1 MVIHSSKDKKF
12 FDLFEKQSN
21 LNYTGALYLK
31 DLVDYFKKLNLITKS
46 VAADEDKKWFI
57 RLVHQIELSHIVHKI
72 RDLKQEEKDILKEFN
87 LLLHKTLVTP
97 VDSDDLY
104 ELSMKLMKVL
114 NYIYSSAYRIDIYRA
129 QETVKISSKL
139 VNILVSATEES
150 KEAFNILREMGN
162 VKPHLEKVRILE
174 RRGSEAYIECMS
186 KLFQT
191 ENEIEV
197 IKWNDIYIR
206 IRKAILACT
215 KLSEMIKYLIVKYG

>member
-12 FDLFEKQSN
+12 FDFFEKQSN

-31 DLVDYFKKLNLITKS
+31 DLMDYFKKLKLITKS
-46 VAADEDKKWFI
+46 VAGDEEKKWFI

-72 RDLKQEEKDILKEFN
+72 RDLQHEEKKLLKELN
-87 LLLHKTLVTP
+87 LLLHKNLVTP

-129 QETVKISSKL
+129 EETVKIPSRL

-162 VKPHLEKVRILE
+162 VNPHIEKVRILE
-174 RRGSEAYIECMS
+174 RKGSEAYIECMS
-186 KLFQT
+186 RLFET
-191 ENEIEV
+191 GNEIEI
-197 IKWNDIYIR
+197 IKWNDIYLR

-215 KLSEMIKYLIVKYG
+215 KLSEMIRYLIVKYG

>member
-12 FDLFEKQSN
+12 FSLFEKQSN
-21 LNYTGALYLK
+21 LNYRGALYLK
-31 DLVDYFKKLNLITKS
+31 DIIDYFKKLNLITKS

-72 RDLKQEEKDILKEFN
+72 RDLKQEEKDIMKEFN

-104 ELSMKLMKVL
+104 DLSMKLMKVL
-114 NYIYSSAYRIDIYRA
+114 NYIYSSAYRIDVYRA

-186 KLFQT
+186 LLFQT
-191 ENEIEV
+191 ENEIEI

-206 IRKAILACT
+206 IRKAIIACT

>member
-12 FDLFEKQSN
+12 FALFEKQSN

-31 DLVDYFKKLNLITKS
+31 DLIDYFKKINLISKS
-46 VAADEDKKWFI
+46 VASDEDKKWFI

-72 RDLKQEEKDILKEFN
+72 RDLKHEEKNIMKEFN

-97 VDSDDLY
+97 IDSDDLY
-104 ELSMKLMKVL
+104 ELSLKLMKVL
-114 NYIYSSAYRIDIYRA
+114 NYIYSSAHRIDIYRA
-129 QETVKISSKL
+129 QETVNVSSRL
-139 VNILVSATEES
+139 VNILVSTTEES

-162 VKPHLEKVRILE
+162 VNPHIEKVRLLE
-174 RRGSEAYIECMS
+174 RKGSEAYIECMS

-191 ENEIEV
+191 GNEIEI
-197 IKWNDIYIR
+197 IKWNDIYLR

-215 KLSEMIKYLIVKYG
+215 KLSEMIRYLKVKYG